1 MDDLARLI
9 QLREDKENLAE
20 ELAKSSYHMAVVE
33 GMRVDSRYLIAVR
46 KQQID
51 EEIARI
57 MRENIKAVT

>member
-1 MDDLARLI
+1 MDDLARLV
-9 QLREDKENLAE
+9 QLRKDKESLAE
-20 ELAKSSYHMAVVE
+20 ELAKGSYHMAEVE

-57 MRENIKAVT
+57 MRVNIKAV